1 MRIAHLLA
9 SMLLLALF
17 ADPSAAAKRPV
28 PDTKSELGALVRSA
42 RHDGLRLPAFAD
54 VRAEVEKAYEEAGW
68 QPLWL
73 HGARPSAAAKGLVAR
88 LAGADSLG
96 LDPADYDVAWLERTV
111 AGLGMRR
118 AEPSAEDLA
127 RFDVGISVAAAR
139 FLTALDVGRVT
150 PREAHPEGVHLPAP
164 EPGREAT
171 IASLRDERRQ
181 ARVIHSVEPPYH
193 HYQLLK
199 NALARYRKIAANP
212 RMPFAL
218 DLPRD
223 IKPGMRLEKAS
234 TLRRYLEGTGDL
246 GKHKR
251 PKAKADTS
259 YTPELVDAVKKY
271 QARHGQLPD
280 GVLWIQTLREMEIP
294 FAERVRQIELALERW
309 RWMPESFATPPVI
322 VNLPAFRLY
331 AFTRETDRDVLSMD
345 VLVGAADKNETPV
358 FTADMKYLIFRP
370 WWELPASIMNFE
382 LGPRAQWD
390 WENLQKLGYVLQS
403 TNGRGEIPLTPGNL
417 DRRGYRMRQKP
428 GEKNALGLVKFM
440 FPNPYD
446 IYLHDTPAKGL
457 FALPRRDM
465 SHGCIRVSDPPALAA
480 HLLRNQ
486 GEWTLDRVK
495 QAMESGADDVRVD
508 LETPVPVY
516 ILYATSAA
524 SDAGTIY
531 FYPDIYGLDP
541 ELEAALRKASPA
553 RDDDKTV
560 SAK

>member
-1 MRIAHLLA
+1 MRITLLLSSA
-9 SMLLLALF
+9 LLLALF
-17 ADPSAAAKRPV
+17 AGPSGAAKRPV
-28 PDTKSELGALVRSA
+28 PNTTSELGALVRAA
-42 RHDGLRLPAFAD
+42 RHDGLRVSAFGD

-73 HGARPSAAAKGLVAR
+73 EGQRPSAAAKGLVAR

-96 LDPADYDVAWLERTV
+96 LDPADYDAEWLETTL

-118 AEPSAEDLA
+118 AEPTADDLA
-127 RFDVGISVAAAR
+127 RFDVGLSVASAR
-139 FLTALDVGRVT
+139 LLTALDVGRVK
-150 PREAHPEGVHLPAP
+150 PKEAHPEGVHLPAP
-164 EPGREAT
+164 TPGRRVT
-171 IASLRDERRQ
+171 IADLRRERGQGEALRAAQ
-181 ARVIHSVEPPYH
+181 PPYH

-199 NALARYRKIAANP
+199 NALAHYRKIAADP
-212 RMPFAL
+212 RMPFSL
-218 DLPRD
+218 ELPRD
-223 IKPGMRLEKAS
+223 TKPGMRLEKAS

-259 YTPELVDAVKKY
+259 YSPELVEAVKKY

-280 GVLWIQTLREMEIP
+280 GVLWIQTLREMEMP
-294 FAERVRQIELALERW
+294 FAERVRQIELSLERW
-309 RWMPESFATPPVI
+309 RWMPKSFAVPPVI
-322 VNLPAFRLY
+322 VNVPAFRLY

-345 VLVGAADKNETPV
+345 VLVGAADKNETPI
-358 FTADMKYLIFRP
+358 FTSDMKYLIFRP

-403 TNGRGEIPLTPGNL
+403 TNGRGEIPLTPENL
-417 DRRGYRMRQKP
+417 DRKGYRMRQKP
-428 GEKNALGLVKFM
+428 GDKNALGLVKFM

-480 HLLRNQ
+480 HLLRGQ
-486 GEWTLDRVK
+486 GEWSLDRVK
-495 QAMESGADDVRVD
+495 QAMETGEDDVRVD

-524 SDAGTIY
+524 SDAGTTY
-531 FYPDIYGLDP
+531 FYPDIYGLDS
-541 ELEAALRKASPA
+541 ELDAALRKASPA
-553 RDDDKTV
+553 GREEKV